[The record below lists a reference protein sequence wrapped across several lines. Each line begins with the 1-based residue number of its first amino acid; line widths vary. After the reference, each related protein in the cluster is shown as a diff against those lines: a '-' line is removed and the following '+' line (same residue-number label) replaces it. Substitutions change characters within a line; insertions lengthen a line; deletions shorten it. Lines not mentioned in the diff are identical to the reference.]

1 MKKFIIR
8 IIIRVSTIIIGG
20 FAFILYSFYLMDIE
34 DRYGDLQ
41 QLYFDSKSGDII
53 INNMN
58 GNIGLIEFNKR
69 RVFVNTGKK
78 TLHIDEWLDPQ
89 NKYIINTDI
98 YRPKFGREYLN
109 LKRNEIEK
117 KLKSEN
123 LESIS
128 HLEIKY

>member
-1 MKKFIIR
+1 MKKIIKPILIR
-8 IIIRVSTIIIGG
+8 ISMVIIGS
-20 FAFILYSFYLMDIE
+20 FAFILYGLYLMDIE

-41 QLYFDSKSGDII
+41 QLYFDSKTGDII

-58 GNIGLIEFNKR
+58 GNIGLIEFNNR
-69 RVFVNTGKK
+69 RIYVNTGKK
-78 TLHIDEWLDPQ
+78 TLDIDEWLDPH

-98 YRPKFGREYLN
+98 YRPKFGRKYLN
-109 LKRNEIEK
+109 LERHEIER

>member
-8 IIIRVSTIIIGG
+8 IIISVSTIIIGG

-53 INNMN
+53 INNLN

>member
-1 MKKFIIR
+1 MIR
-8 IIIRVSTIIIGG
+8 IIISVSTIIIGS

-69 RVFVNTGKK
+69 RVFVNTGKE
-78 TLHIDEWLDPQ
+78 TLNIDEWLDPQ

-98 YRPKFGREYLN
+98 YRPKFGKEYLN

>member
-1 MKKFIIR
+1 MKKFMIR
-8 IIIRVSTIIIGG
+8 IIISVSTIIIGS

-69 RVFVNTGKK
+69 RVFVNTGKE
-78 TLHIDEWLDPQ
+78 TLNIDEWLDPQ

-98 YRPKFGREYLN
+98 YRPKFGKEYLN

>member
-8 IIIRVSTIIIGG
+8 IIISVSTIIIGG

>member
-1 MKKFIIR
+1 M
-8 IIIRVSTIIIGG
+8 VIIGG
-20 FAFILYSFYLMDIE
+20 SAFILYGLYLMDIE

-41 QLYFDSKSGDII
+41 QLYFNSKTGDII

-58 GNIGLIEFNKR
+58 GDIGIIKFNKR
-69 RVFVNTGKK
+69 RIFVNTGKE

-98 YRPKFGREYLN
+98 YRPKFDRKYLN
-109 LKRNEIEK
+109 LKRKEFERE
-117 KLKSEN
+117 LKSEN
-123 LESIS
+123 LEPIS

>member
-1 MKKFIIR
+1 
-8 IIIRVSTIIIGG
+8 
-20 FAFILYSFYLMDIE
+20 
-34 DRYGDLQ
+34 
-41 QLYFDSKSGDII
+41 
-53 INNMN
+53 MN

-69 RVFVNTGKK
+69 RVFVNTGKE

-98 YRPKFGREYLN
+98 YRPKFGKEYLN
-109 LKRNEIEK
+109 LKRNEFEK

>member
-8 IIIRVSTIIIGG
+8 IIISVSTIIIGG

-69 RVFVNTGKK
+69 RVFVSTGKK

-89 NKYIINTDI
+89 NKHIINTDI